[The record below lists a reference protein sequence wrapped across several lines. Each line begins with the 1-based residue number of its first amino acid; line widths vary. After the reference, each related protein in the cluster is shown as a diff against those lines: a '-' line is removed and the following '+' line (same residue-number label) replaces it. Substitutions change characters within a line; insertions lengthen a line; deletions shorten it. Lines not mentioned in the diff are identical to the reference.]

1 MVQVSRLGSKFTVLV
16 NGVSHGSY
24 ETRGEAITAA
34 LKYKEEN

>member
-24 ETRGEAITAA
+24 ETRGEAIKAA
-34 LKYKEEN
+34 IEYKENN